1 VAFPWHSAIA
11 ENLGKI
17 DEAFG
22 FIVNSD
28 ISYVPKK
35 LDQGDDPL
43 QTLDVFLPYN
53 PETDK
58 PQRSP
63 SERELP
69 VILYLHGG
77 GWAFGDKQDV
87 HLKPHFFTRN
97 GFAFVSMNY
106 RLRWDYKVYDQVV
119 DVVSALRWVQEE
131 GAAFGLDGSRVVLM
145 GHAAGGHLASLV
157 MTDPSYLKAEGM
169 SGLNVKAVISIDSIS
184 YDVPRLMREL
194 GSFIERRQHELIF
207 SGDEKVWAAASPST
221 HVGKGAYI
229 PAFALLYNPEL
240 ASSSLQARG
249 FAKTL
254 SDAKASVIMIP
265 GSVDAPSKT
274 DELIGTAGNITTGAL
289 MAFLRSQI

>member
-1 VAFPWHSAIA
+1 M
-11 ENLGKI
+11 
-17 DEAFG
+17 
-22 FIVNSD
+22 
-28 ISYVPKK
+28 
-35 LDQGDDPL
+35 
-43 QTLDVFLPYN
+43 DVFLPYN
-53 PETDK
+53 SEENETR
-58 PQRSP
+58 PSP
-63 SERELP
+63 NERKLP

-77 GWAFGDKQDV
+77 GWAFGDKKDV

-106 RLRWDYKVYDQVV
+106 RLRWDYKVYDQLV
-119 DVVSALRWVQEE
+119 DVVSALRWIEEE
-131 GAAFGLDGSRVVLM
+131 GAAYGLDGSKIVLM

-169 SGLNVKAVISIDSIS
+169 SALNVKAVISIDSIS

-207 SGDEKVWAAASPST
+207 TGDEKVWAAASPVT
-221 HVGKGAYI
+221 HVGKGEYI

-240 ASSSLQARG
+240 DSSSLQARG

-254 SDAKASVIMIP
+254 SEANVSVIMIP
-265 GSVDAPSKT
+265 GSVDAPSQT
-274 DELIGTAGNITTGAL
+274 DEIIGTVGNITTIAL